1 MLVLPHNHSIDVDV
15 NVKQVSRVLPIRGR
29 GLAAN
34 LPRHFLLEIG
44 INMALNDKQRRF
56 VDEYLIDLNA
66 TQAAIRAGYSAK
78 TAEQQ
83 GFQLLKKT
91 SVSEAVTSR
100 MKDREKRT
108 EITQDRVL
116 QELAKI
122 GFADIRKAV
131 KWGADIPVVNPET
144 GEVLTANGVVLIS
157 SNEIDDDTAAAVSE
171 ISQTAQ
177 GIKIKMHDKKGAL
190 VDIGKHLGMFVDRVD
205 ATVTTK
211 ELPASIEDFV

>member
-1 MLVLPHNHSIDVDV
+1 
-15 NVKQVSRVLPIRGR
+15 
-29 GLAAN
+29 
-34 LPRHFLLEIG
+34 
-44 INMALNDKQRRF
+44 MALNNKQRRF

-78 TAEQQ
+78 TAGQIGDEN
-83 GFQLLKKT
+83 LKKPEIKQA
-91 SVSEAVTSR
+91 VSDR
-100 MKDREKRT
+100 MKDREQRT
-108 EITQDRVL
+108 GITQDMVL
-116 QELAKI
+116 RELAKI

-131 KWGADIPVVNPET
+131 KWGTDLPVVNNET
-144 GEVLTANGVVLIS
+144 GEVLMVNGVALVS
-157 SNEIDDDTAAAVSE
+157 SEQLDDDTAAAVSE

>member
-1 MLVLPHNHSIDVDV
+1 
-15 NVKQVSRVLPIRGR
+15 
-29 GLAAN
+29 
-34 LPRHFLLEIG
+34 
-44 INMALNDKQRRF
+44 MALTDKQRRF

-66 TQAAIRAGYSAK
+66 TQTAIRAGYSAK